1 MNRLFPAA
9 LALSLAWAAPAAAQ
23 AGGPPADPTAHRVS
37 DHWGIGLDLQGAF
50 SSNRDK
56 DPGTATFRSGALGLA
71 FSATYN

>member
-1 MNRLFPAA
+1 MKRLVPAA
-9 LALSLAWAAPAAAQ
+9 LALSLAWAA
-23 AGGPPADPTAHRVS
+23 PADPTAHRVS